1 MGKKVKKVATYAVV
15 GTLTGGAGIAALA
28 AYDAYNGLVK
38 KPMEAQKDAIRSQQ
52 RQQQALIDEQRNAEA
67 TAKAEATA
75 MRRAEMAGQTQTKY
89 ATALGSS
96 DDETTA
102 VKKKKTVLGG

>member
-1 MGKKVKKVATYAVV
+1 MGKKVKTAVSFV
-15 GTLTGGAGIAALA
+15 TGGIVS
-28 AYDAYNGLVK
+28 GLLMNEQTKAV
-38 KPMEAQKDAIRSQQ
+38 EAQKNAIKSQQ
-52 RQQQALIDEQRNAEA
+52 QQQQALIDEQRNAEA
-67 TAKAEATA
+67 TAKAQATA

-96 DDETTA
+96 DDETTS

>member
-1 MGKKVKKVATYAVV
+1 MGKKVRKVATYAVI
-15 GTLTGGAGIAALA
+15 GATTGGVGLAAA
-28 AYDAYNGLVK
+28 MAYDA
-38 KPMEAQKDAIRSQQ
+38 QKQARDDQKNAIRSQQ
-52 RQQQALIDEQRNAEA
+52 QQQQALIDEQRNAEA
-67 TAKAEATA
+67 TAKAQATA

-96 DDETTA
+96 DDDSTA

>member
-1 MGKKVKKVATYAVV
+1 MGKKVKTAVSFV
-15 GTLTGGAGIAALA
+15 TGGIVP
-28 AYDAYNGLVK
+28 GLLMNEQTKAV
-38 KPMEAQKDAIRSQQ
+38 EAQKNAIKSQQ
-52 RQQQALIDEQRNAEA
+52 QQQQALIDEQRNAEA
-67 TAKAEATA
+67 TAKAQATA

>member
-1 MGKKVKKVATYAVV
+1 MGKTVKKVVSYAVSPV
-15 GTLTGGAGIAALA
+15 LGV
-28 AYDAYNGLVK
+28 YDTMVK
-38 KPMEAQKDAIRSQQ
+38 KPMEEQKDAIKEQT

-67 TAKAEATA
+67 TAKAQATA

-89 ATALGSS
+89 STALGSS
-96 DDETTA
+96 DDETTS